1 MTQSPSP
8 DQPPY
13 GTPPQ
18 PPYGAPAPHA
28 PQAPQVYGAQPQ
40 QPYGPPQADGAP
52 PQPAYGPPA
61 PYGTQPQQPYGTP
74 PQPHDPGMQAYV
86 GTPPGYG
93 APPAGSEQ
101 PPGAVPPTAPAGPG
115 GVVAH
120 HAYDRAEVPR
130 GTVLPSSRPPRRAS
144 GWNAPAF
151 GLLALGLALV
161 GLIVW
166 PQLRARKTEAAVKPL
181 VGALSQRA
189 ATARCP
195 RYLTSVLTNVGSVSL
210 DDTGRIADRTDLT
223 GPVCD
228 GLRHFYSP
236 GGKQELS
243 CLTSGSSCSHD
254 ALVSV
259 VALSVVVHESMHLRG
274 QLDEGRAECESIGE
288 SQTLARSLGIPLDQ
302 ARMISWLHYAGM
314 NPNTPPQYQ
323 ISPADCRF
331 VAELE
336 AAPPSTPQA
345 RDALAKAVNRT
356 WTQLAS

>member
-1 MTQSPSP
+1 MTQPPSP

-13 GTPPQ
+13 GAPPQ
-18 PPYGAPAPHA
+18 PYGAA
-28 PQAPQVYGAQPQ
+28 PQPYAAPAQP
-40 QPYGPPQADGAP
+40 YGAP
-52 PQPAYGPPA
+52 PQPYGYGQPPAA
-61 PYGTQPQQPYGTP
+61 PYGQPP
-74 PQPHDPGMQAYV
+74 A
-86 GTPPGYG
+86 
-93 APPAGSEQ
+93 APPAGY
-101 PPGAVPPTAPAGPG
+101 GDVVP
-115 GVVAH
+115 
-120 HAYDRAEVPR
+120 HAAYERAEVPR
-130 GTVLPSSRPPRRAS
+130 GSVLPSNRPPKRPS
-144 GWNAPAF
+144 GWNGPAF
-151 GLLALGLALV
+151 GLVALGLILV

-166 PQLRARKTEAAVKPL
+166 PQLRARKTEAAVRPL

-189 ATARCP
+189 ASARCP
-195 RYLTSVLTNVGSVSL
+195 RYITSVLTNVGSVSL
-210 DDTGRIADRTDLT
+210 DDSGRIADRTDLT

-228 GLRHFYSP
+228 GLRHFYAP

-243 CLTSGSSCSHD
+243 CLSTGSQCPRD

-288 SQTLARSLGIPLDQ
+288 SETLSRSLGLPLAQ

-314 NPNTPPQYQ
+314 NPNTPPRYQ

-336 AAPPSTPQA
+336 ADPPGTPEA

-356 WTQLAS
+356 WAQLAS